1 MQFKYHIRRANNI
14 LKNEGFLIL
23 LKKIYKLILNTQ
35 KIDLDTLIINSPN
48 NLDDIF
54 IKFGTDKGSLDGK
67 KTYEFIYKNSKD
79 KAYKNYFDWIN
90 RKNLK
95 DHPYQLGL
103 NSSPIYEKIFTP
115 RRYEKLKILEL
126 GVANGHSIASWHH
139 FFPNSEVF
147 GIDIKKPYK
156 FFYKS
161 KRVKYFEIDIFN
173 KKKIDQFIIQH
184 GNFDYIIDDSMN
196 SRKSMLLNFKNF
208 FPSIKSVGA
217 YFLEDTG
224 FYDLVKNAFK
234 EIKQYNK
241 KNNASYFLDSQTIVE
256 VFTML
261 KNKNLKNDNI
271 LDEKFLSDIYLTIN
285 DVEFGR
291 YDHPYA
297 GMIIIHKK

>member
-23 LKKIYKLILNTQ
+23 LKKIYKLIFNTQ

-67 KTYEFIYKNSKD
+67 KTYEFKYKNSKD

-156 FFYKS
+156 FLYTS

-208 FPSIKSVGA
+208 FPSIKSGGA

-256 VFTML
+256 IFTML